1 MAWSEVKTGGQTM
14 IGMPEGVRKLLIAYD
29 VAGYGG
35 RGKRQQFAVQQRL
48 VDVLGYALT
57 EARVSGYEL
66 QPEGDGGLGLLPTG
80 EGVDE
85 PRVIATLIAS
95 LEDGLAEIN
104 ADLVAEARIRLRVA
118 LDEGVVHRAAHGFT
132 GPAVVGVCRLRD
144 APVVRETL
152 AACDA
157 DLIVVMA
164 DHLYRDAVA
173 GGRARRPAFTRAAV
187 TVKEFSG
194 TAWLYLSGSARLP
207 SPLAPLSTPL
217 ATAGQRDTDE
227 AGERLSGSRPP
238 RAPSL
243 KHALE
248 TDPRLW

>member
-1 MAWSEVKTGGQTM
+1 
-14 IGMPEGVRKLLIAYD
+14 MPEGVRKLLIAYD
-29 VAGYGG
+29 VVGYGG

-48 VDVLGYALT
+48 VDVLSYALT
-57 EARVSGYEL
+57 EAKVSGYEL

-80 EGVDE
+80 DGVDE
-85 PRVIATLIAS
+85 PRVIAILIAS
-95 LEDGLAEIN
+95 LEAGLAEIN

-152 AACDA
+152 TASDA
-157 DLIVVMA
+157 DLIVVVA

-173 GGRARRPAFTRAAV
+173 DGRARGPGFTQTAV

-194 TAWLYLSGSARLP
+194 TAWIYLPGGARPP
-207 SPLAPLSTPL
+207 SPSVPVSPPLT
-217 ATAGQRDTDE
+217 AAGQHNPDE
-227 AGERLSGSRPP
+227 ERSRVSPSP
-238 RAPSL
+238 QAPSL
-243 KHALE
+243 KDALG